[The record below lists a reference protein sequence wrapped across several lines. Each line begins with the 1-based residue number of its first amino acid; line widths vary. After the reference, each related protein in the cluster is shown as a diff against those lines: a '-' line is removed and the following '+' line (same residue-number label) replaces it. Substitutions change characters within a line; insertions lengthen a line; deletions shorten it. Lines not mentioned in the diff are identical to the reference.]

1 MNRLAMRK
9 IVMTGLFCSIL
20 WLGTTCVNRPAWG
33 GGFTADISEQ
43 VFNTDATGK
52 IFVGDEQYRM
62 DLHVEDKRGGGNP
75 IIIVDR
81 KAGRTLLLDAKTK
94 TYEEA
99 KNFTFRA
106 YMLDPFQSVETL
118 ERTVEKK
125 TAGAETLAG
134 YACDKYE
141 YFDGSAK
148 LAEVWF
154 SKDLQFP
161 IKIHIVSGRGEGSIN
176 VKNNI
181 GDTRVELRNIKEGPV
196 DPGLFGI
203 PEGYARAKRPEA
215 PKKKGAASLPSVSG
229 MEKGTSPLGRRITQG
244 GEIRVKVDPERP
256 CKIRMTNLA
265 DQSAYTLTAFKKGAP
280 ENAAKPKQ
288 YTLDKRGKKR
298 EVSLGQGKKTRE
310 VSIRVDQGLIYAVVM
325 NEKKDF
331 DRDDTVREA
340 YLIENQ
346 SIGYRVDPK
355 SELKISMTGDSQ
367 DSADSEVKLIGYRQ
381 QYKDKLFEEV
391 VRLGNGKSK
400 SWTFAPEKNIRTI
413 EVLVDKT
420 GGVKFRMEQP
430 APART
435 KKVVRTQPIKKKQPP
450 TKKAGKTFGA
460 ALSKADAKVI
470 SLAFFKNDI
479 KTVKAYFEKGM
490 DANITLNGAPLLQ
503 KAARQ
508 CNGEMV
514 KLVIAQGGDLTYR
527 AKNGQDVLFQAI
539 SNTGHWNEVIP
550 VIVEAGVGVNKKTP
564 IYKITHKVKNGKF
577 KPGVKETL
585 ELLLTK
591 GADINYPTSTS
602 GSTHLMFA
610 AKMAWLEPVEF
621 YLAHGADVNARDKKG
636 KTALSLAKTKRKGEP
651 PYGEENRKTIIELLE
666 SKGAR

>member
-1 MNRLAMRK
+1 MKKLTTRN
-9 IVMTGLFCSIL
+9 IWMTGLFCSIL

-52 IFVGDEQYRM
+52 IFVGDGQYRM
-62 DLHVEDKRGGGNP
+62 DLHVQDKRGRGNP

-81 KAGRTLLLDAKTK
+81 KAGRTLLLDAKMK

-125 TAGAETLAG
+125 MAGIETLAG

-161 IKIHIVSGRGEGSIN
+161 VKIHIVSGRGEGSIN
-176 VKNNI
+176 VKTNI
-181 GDTRVELRNIKEGPV
+181 GDTWVELRNIKEGPV
-196 DPGLFGI
+196 DPGLFSI
-203 PEGYARAKRPEA
+203 PEGYAQAKTPEA
-215 PKKKGAASLPSVSG
+215 PKKKAAASLPSVSL
-229 MEKGTSPLGRRITQG
+229 MEKGTSPWGRRITKG

-256 CKIRMTNLA
+256 CKIRVTNLA
-265 DQSAYTLTAFKKGAP
+265 DQSAYTLTAFRKNAP
-280 ENAAKPKQ
+280 ENAAQPKQ
-288 YTLDKRGKKR
+288 YTLGKRGQKR

-340 YLIENQ
+340 YLIEKQ
-346 SIGYRVDPK
+346 GIGYTVDPK
-355 SELKISMTGDSQ
+355 KELKISMTGDSQ
-367 DSADSEVKLIGYRQ
+367 DSAESEVKLIGYRQ
-381 QYKDKLFEEV
+381 DYKDKLFEEV
-391 VRLGNGKSK
+391 VRLVNGKSK
-400 SWTFAPEKNIRTI
+400 SWTFASEKNIRTI
-413 EVLVDKT
+413 DVLVDKT

-430 APART
+430 APAP
-435 KKVVRTQPIKKKQPP
+435 KIVRTQPIKKKQTP

-460 ALSKADAKVI
+460 ALSKTDAKVI

-508 CNGEMV
+508 CNAEMV
-514 KLVIAQGGDLTYR
+514 KLIIAQGGDLTYR
-527 AKNGQDVLFQAI
+527 AKNGQDALFQAI

-550 VIVEAGVGVNKKTP
+550 VLVEAGVEVNEKTP
-564 IYKITHKVKNGKF
+564 IYKITQKVKNGKF
-577 KPGVKETL
+577 KPGVKKTL
-585 ELLLTK
+585 ELLLTN

-621 YLAHGADVNARDKKG
+621 YLAHGADINARDRKG
-636 KTALSLAKTKRKGEP
+636 NTALSLAKTKRKGEQ
-651 PYGEENRKTIIELLE
+651 PYEEENRKVIIELLE